1 MSNYLSYYD
10 AIKASTTLWKPANNF
25 QSYTSSSTKYP
36 VSSGGSSGLV
46 MLDGAST
53 ANLAGVE
60 AVSESIGYSLL
71 LAAQYNDKTTFDRIS
86 AFIQTAMKASGK
98 TLMPWE
104 VVTPDNGVTW
114 QVPPAT
120 NPGTSQ
126 EVNYSTSASDGDIN
140 IALGYVYAYLAGST
154 YGWSP
159 NDSNGNSYYNLAAN
173 YIDSIRELDFNA
185 KDPNT
190 YNRYILAD
198 GSNQVLYAG
207 GITGSWH
214 PDYSDPR
221 AYQLFQY
228 FDSEN
233 AQFWESAENQTLTS
247 WKAIFDFG
255 SADPRTQQS
264 PTTGSINFATQ
275 NSNLTNPTYGIQAAA
290 SYSGYTGSRYSDKY
304 APDSQRMP
312 IRLLNYVQASE
323 NASNTDMS
331 GIASSMLSA
340 LGTSFQYGDGSG
352 TENGKN
358 QITQYVP
365 ISPSP
370 YANGGYNTQ
379 NFTAAGLLA
388 LAAAPATTWANKDAV
403 FSNLDDRFGSTGMGS
418 GASSQIPNNLTGDSG
433 YNDALT
439 LWALTVAAKGGSNV
453 NTGLQTAVNN
463 FQSSSSTSALATNDL
478 TNYSGNFKASV
489 FKSAKYGT
497 DLNFYVTV
505 GDKGG
510 VRDAVS
516 GAILLPGDA
525 NYTKIAQANI
535 GNLGTFVGEDEK
547 TISILLKDHSAKG
560 LHYAP
565 IATVSDSIYG
575 QQIYFAFAAANPDN
589 KEHFK
594 LGNDRTLAFEDM
606 YNLGDGDFN
615 DIKISFSKA

>member
-1 MSNYLSYYD
+1 MSNYLSYYN

-25 QSYTSSSTKYP
+25 QSYPSSSTKYP

-53 ANLAGVE
+53 ANIGGVE
-60 AVSESIGYSLL
+60 AVSEAIGYSLL

-86 AFIQTAMKASGK
+86 AFIQTAMKASGR

-104 VVTPDNGVTW
+104 VVTQDSGVTW
-114 QVPPAT
+114 QVPPQA
-120 NPGTSQ
+120 NNI
-126 EVNYSTSASDGDIN
+126 NYSSSAADGDIN
-140 IALGYVYAYLAGST
+140 IALGYVYAYLAADT
-154 YGWSP
+154 YGWSTA
-159 NDSNGNSYYNLAAN
+159 NSDGVSYYKLAKD
-173 YIDSIRELDFNA
+173 YIASIRELDFNE
-185 KDPNT
+185 KDINT

-198 GSNQVLYAG
+198 GSDQAEYNG
-207 GITGSWH
+207 GVTKSWH

-228 FDSEN
+228 FDSEY

-247 WKAIFDFG
+247 WKAILDFG
-255 SADPRTQQS
+255 SADPRTLQS
-264 PTTGSINFATQ
+264 PSTGSINFATQ
-275 NSNLTNPTYGIQAAA
+275 NSNLSNATYGIQAAA
-290 SYSGYTGSRYSDKY
+290 TYNGYTGNRTGDNSNKY
-304 APDSQRMP
+304 DPDSQRMP

-323 NASNTDMS
+323 NASNTDMR

-340 LGTSFQYGDGSG
+340 LGTSFQYGNGSG
-352 TENGKN
+352 TENGKD
-358 QITQYVP
+358 QITEQVP
-365 ISPSP
+365 ISSP
-370 YANGGYNTQ
+370 YANGGSYTVNY
-379 NFTAAGLLA
+379 TAAGLMA
-388 LAAAPATTWANKDAV
+388 LAASPATTWANKDAV
-403 FSNLDDRFGSTGMGS
+403 FSNLDSRFGTTGTGS

-433 YNDALT
+433 YNDSVT
-439 LWALTVAAKGGSNV
+439 LWALTVADKGGTNV
-453 NTGLQTAVNN
+453 DNPLQTAIDNL
-463 FQSSSSTSALATNDL
+463 QTPSSTSALATNAL
-478 TNYSGNFKASV
+478 TNFSGNFKASV

-525 NYTKIAQANI
+525 NYTKVAQSNIA
-535 GNLGTFVGEDEK
+535 NLGTFAGEDEK
-547 TISILLKDHSAKG
+547 TISILLKGHKHERH
-560 LHYAP
+560 HYAP
-565 IATVSDSIYG
+565 IATVNDSIYG
-575 QQIYFAFAAANPDN
+575 QQIYFAFAAANPDK

>member
-1 MSNYLSYYD
+1 MSNYSSYYN
-10 AIKASTTLWKPANNF
+10 AYKASTSFWKPANNF

-53 ANLAGVE
+53 ANIAGVQ
-60 AVSESIGYSLL
+60 AASESIGYSLL

-104 VVTPDNGVTW
+104 VVTPDDGVTW
-114 QVPPAT
+114 QVPPPKD
-120 NPGTSQ
+120 PGTDQ

-140 IALGYVYAYLAGST
+140 IALGYVYAYLAADA

-159 NDSNGNSYYNLAAN
+159 NDSDGNSYYNLAAN
-173 YIDSIRELDFNA
+173 YIDQIRTQDFNA
-185 KDPNT
+185 KDSNT
-190 YNRYILAD
+190 YNRRILAD
-198 GSNQVLYAG
+198 GSSQVLYNG
-207 GITGSWH
+207 GVAGSWH

-233 AQFWESAENQTLTS
+233 AQFWKDAENQTLTS
-247 WKAIFDFG
+247 WKAVFNFG
-255 SADPRTQQS
+255 SADTRTQES
-264 PTTGSINFATQ
+264 GNGTIKFATQ
-275 NSNLTNPTYGIQAAA
+275 NSNLSNATYGIQAAE
-290 SYSGYTGSRYSDKY
+290 SYSGYAGSRYSDKY
-304 APDSQRMP
+304 DSDSQRMP

-323 NASNTDMS
+323 NASNKDMS

-340 LGTSFQYGDGSG
+340 LGSSFQTGGSSG
-352 TENGKN
+352 AN
-358 QITQYVP
+358 QITNSVP
-365 ISPSP
+365 ISSP
-370 YANGGYNTQ
+370 YANGGSYTQ
-379 NFTAAGLLA
+379 NYTAAGLLA

-403 FSNLDDRFGSTGMGS
+403 FSNLDGRFGTTGMGS
-418 GASSQIPNNLTGDSG
+418 GSSTQIQNNLTGNSG
-433 YNDALT
+433 YNDSVT
-439 LWALTVAAKGGSNV
+439 LWALTVAEKGGSNES
-453 NTGLQTAVNN
+453 TGLQTAVNN
-463 FQSSSSTSALATNDL
+463 FQSASSTSALATNNL
-478 TNYSGNFKASV
+478 TNFSGSFKASV
-489 FKSAKYGT
+489 FKSAAYGT
-497 DLNFYVTV
+497 NLNFYVTL
-505 GDKGG
+505 GDKGA

-535 GNLGTFVGEDEK
+535 ANLGTFVGEDGK
-547 TISILLKDHSAKG
+547 TISISLKDHSAKG

-565 IATVSDSIYG
+565 IATVDDSIYG

>member
-10 AIKASTTLWKPANNF
+10 AIKASTALWKPANNF

-53 ANLAGVE
+53 ANIAGVQ
-60 AVSESIGYSLL
+60 AASESIGYSLL
-71 LAAQYNDKTTFDRIS
+71 LAAQYNDKATFDRIS
-86 AFIQTAMKASGK
+86 AFIQTAMKASGR

-104 VVTPDNGVTW
+104 VVTPDSGVTW
-114 QVPPAT
+114 QVPPPGYDSNG
-120 NPGTSQ
+120 NP
-126 EVNYSTSASDGDIN
+126 VNYSSSAADGDIN
-140 IALGYVYAYLAGST
+140 IALGYVYAYLAADT

-173 YIDSIRELDFNA
+173 YIASIRTLDFNA

-190 YNRYILAD
+190 YNRYILAG
-198 GSNQVLYAG
+198 GSDQAQYDG
-207 GITGSWH
+207 GITKIWH

-228 FDSEN
+228 FDSGN

-264 PTTGSINFATQ
+264 GTGSVNFATQ
-275 NSNLTNPTYGIQAAA
+275 NSNLSNAEYGIQAAA
-290 SYSGYTGSRYSDKY
+290 SYSGYTGSRYYDKY
-304 APDSQRMP
+304 DSDSQRMP

-340 LGTSFQYGDGSG
+340 LGTSFQTGGVSG
-352 TENGKN
+352 AN
-358 QITQYVP
+358 QITNSVP
-365 ISPSP
+365 ISSP
-370 YANGGYNTQ
+370 YANGGSYTQ
-379 NFTAAGLLA
+379 NYTAAGLLA

-403 FSNLDDRFGSTGMGS
+403 FSNLDGRFGSTGMGS
-418 GASSQIPNNLTGDSG
+418 GTSSQIPNNLTGDSG

-439 LWALTVAAKGGSNV
+439 LWALTVAAKGGTNV
-453 NTGLQTAVNN
+453 DNPLQAAIDNLQT
-463 FQSSSSTSALATNDL
+463 STSTSALATNDL

>member
-1 MSNYLSYYD
+1 MSSYPSYYD
-10 AIKASTTLWKPANNF
+10 AYKASTTLWKPANNF

-53 ANLAGVE
+53 ANIAGVQ
-60 AVSESIGYSLL
+60 AASESIGYSLL

-86 AFIQTAMKASGK
+86 AFIQTAMKASGR

-114 QVPPAT
+114 QVPPQA
-120 NPGTSQ
+120 NNI
-126 EVNYSTSASDGDIN
+126 NYSSSAADGDIN
-140 IALGYVYAYLAGST
+140 IALGYVYAYLAADT

-173 YIDSIRELDFNA
+173 YIDQIRTQDFNA
-185 KDPNT
+185 KDSNT
-190 YNRYILAD
+190 SNRYVLAD
-198 GSNQVLYAG
+198 GSDQAKYSG

-233 AQFWESAENQTLTS
+233 AQFWESAESQALTS
-247 WKAIFDFG
+247 WKAVFDFG
-255 SADPRTQQS
+255 SADPRTVQS
-264 PTTGSINFATQ
+264 GNGSINFKTQ
-275 NSNLTNPTYGIQAAA
+275 NSNLSNATYGIQAAD
-290 SYSGYTGSRYSDKY
+290 SYSEYTGSRYSDKY
-304 APDSQRMP
+304 DADSQRMP

-340 LGTSFQYGDGSG
+340 LGSSFQNGGSSG
-352 TENGKN
+352 AN
-358 QITQYVP
+358 QITNSVP
-365 ISPSP
+365 ISSP
-370 YANGGYNTQ
+370 YANGGSYTQ
-379 NFTAAGLLA
+379 NYTAAGLLA

-403 FSNLDDRFGSTGMGS
+403 FSNLDGRFGTTGMGS
-418 GASSQIPNNLTGDSG
+418 GASNQIQNNLTGNSG
-433 YNDALT
+433 YNDSIT
-439 LWALTVAAKGGSNV
+439 LWALTVAEKGGSNV

-463 FQSSSSTSALATNDL
+463 LQTSTSTSALATNDL

-535 GNLGTFVGEDEK
+535 ANLGTFAGEDEK

>member
-1 MSNYLSYYD
+1 MSNYSSYYN
-10 AIKASTTLWKPANNF
+10 AYKASTSFWKPANNF

-53 ANLAGVE
+53 ANIAGVQ
-60 AVSESIGYSLL
+60 AASESIGYSLL

-104 VVTPDNGVTW
+104 VVTPDDGVTW
-114 QVPPAT
+114 QVPPPKD
-120 NPGTSQ
+120 PGTDQ

-140 IALGYVYAYLAGST
+140 IALGYVYAYLAADT

-159 NDSNGNSYYNLAAN
+159 NDSNGNSYYNLAAS
-173 YIDSIRELDFNA
+173 YIDAIRTLDFNA
-185 KDPNT
+185 NDSNT

-198 GSNQVLYAG
+198 GSDQAQYSG

-214 PDYSDPR
+214 PDYSDQR

-233 AQFWESAENQTLTS
+233 AQFWESAESQALTS
-247 WKAIFDFG
+247 WKAVFDFG
-255 SADPRTQQS
+255 SADPRTVQS
-264 PTTGSINFATQ
+264 GTGSINFKTQ
-275 NSNLTNPTYGIQAAA
+275 HSNLSNATYGIQAAA
-290 SYSGYTGSRYSDKY
+290 SYSGYTGSRYSYKY
-304 APDSQRMP
+304 DADSQRMP

-340 LGTSFQYGDGSG
+340 LGSSFQNGGSSG
-352 TENGKN
+352 AN
-358 QITQYVP
+358 QITNSVP
-365 ISPSP
+365 ISSP
-370 YANGGYNTQ
+370 YANGGSYTQ
-379 NFTAAGLLA
+379 NYTAAGLLA

-403 FSNLDDRFGSTGMGS
+403 FSNLDGRFGTTGMGS
-418 GASSQIPNNLTGDSG
+418 GASNQIQNNLTGNSG
-433 YNDALT
+433 YNDSIT
-439 LWALTVAAKGGSNV
+439 LWALTVAEKGGSNV

-463 FQSSSSTSALATNDL
+463 LQTSTSTSALATNDL

-525 NYTKIAQANI
+525 NYTKIAQSNI
-535 GNLGTFVGEDEK
+535 ANLGTFAGEDEK

>member
-1 MSNYLSYYD
+1 MSSYPSYYN
-10 AIKASTTLWKPANNF
+10 AYKASTTLWKPANNF

-46 MLDGAST
+46 ILDGAST
-53 ANLAGVE
+53 ANLGGVQ
-60 AVSESIGYSLL
+60 AASESIGYSLL

-86 AFIQTAMKASGK
+86 AFIQTAMKASGR

-114 QVPPAT
+114 QVPPQA
-120 NPGTSQ
+120 NNI
-126 EVNYSTSASDGDIN
+126 NYSSSAADGDIN
-140 IALGYVYAYLAGST
+140 IALGYVYAYLAADT

-159 NDSNGNSYYNLAAN
+159 NDSNGNSYYNLAAS
-173 YIDSIRELDFNA
+173 YIDAIRTLDFKAN
-185 KDPNT
+185 DSNT

-198 GSNQVLYAG
+198 GSDQAQYSG

-233 AQFWESAENQTLTS
+233 AQFWESAESQALTS
-247 WKAIFDFG
+247 WKAVFDFG
-255 SADPRTQQS
+255 SADPRTVQS
-264 PTTGSINFATQ
+264 GTGSINFATQ
-275 NSNLTNPTYGIQAAA
+275 NSNLSNATYGIQAAA

-304 APDSQRMP
+304 DADSQRMP

-340 LGTSFQYGDGSG
+340 LGTSFQTGGTSG
-352 TENGKN
+352 AN
-358 QITQYVP
+358 QITNSVP
-365 ISPSP
+365 ISSP
-370 YANGGYNTQ
+370 YANGGSYTQ
-379 NFTAAGLLA
+379 NYTAAGLLA

-403 FSNLDDRFGSTGMGS
+403 FSNLDGRFGTTGMGS
-418 GASSQIPNNLTGDSG
+418 GASNQIQNNLTGNSG
-433 YNDALT
+433 YNDSIT
-439 LWALTVAAKGGSNV
+439 LWALTVAEKGGSNV

-463 FQSSSSTSALATNDL
+463 LQTSTSTSALATNDL

-535 GNLGTFVGEDEK
+535 ANLGTFVGEDEK

-560 LHYAP
+560 LHHYAP